1 MLVLGGTIAARWW
14 QPAERIGTFAAIL
27 FLYVTWGAML
37 GLLEE
42 LLNGGPM
49 WLFAPLGALLII
61 PVLVEARSLIVE
73 AGTRSAAMV
82 SGLFVLIGTGAMLA
96 APAYS
101 ADRQQRF
108 SIQHVTDAS
117 GNKSWW
123 SILNDAAPLPAGFQ
137 GKWKRGELPFSER
150 PRWLAD
156 APTDPAASAPDVHLL
171 SQTAAGNERTIELRL
186 VANGNE
192 RVDLI
197 APRDAKIRTAG
208 MTGFVRPIDGDSGKY
223 SVSCFGRSCDD
234 ATVRVTIDQL
244 QPVQFLVLGGRQPL
258 PASAAPLIAARPG
271 VARPQYNR
279 DEAIAFRT
287 RRL

>member
-1 MLVLGGTIAARWW
+1 
-14 QPAERIGTFAAIL
+14 
-27 FLYVTWGAML
+27 ML

-61 PVLVEARSLIVE
+61 PLLVEARPLIVE
-73 AGTRSAAMV
+73 SGTRSVAIV
-82 SGLFVLIGTGAMLA
+82 GGLFVLIGAGAMLA

-108 SIQHVTDAS
+108 SIQHITDAS
-117 GNKSWW
+117 TNKSWW
-123 SILNDAAPLPAGFQ
+123 SILNDAAPLPRTFQ

-150 PRWLAD
+150 PRWFAD
-156 APTDPAASAPDVHLL
+156 APADPAAHAPDVQLL
-171 SQTAAGNERTIELRL
+171 SQTTAGNERTIQLRL
-186 VANGNE
+186 IANGNE

-197 APRDAKIRTAG
+197 APPDAKIRTAG

-223 SVSCFGRSCDD
+223 SVSCFGRSCDG
-234 ATVRVTIDQL
+234 ATLQVTIGQPK
-244 QPVQFLVLGGRQPL
+244 PVQFLVLGGRQPL
-258 PASAAPLIAARPG
+258 PASAAPLFAARPG